1 MATKKSSTLG
11 KHRKANINISVSS
24 HSFLNEYDKKNEIV
38 ENETEYYKD
47 SHACKKNISSVGSSW
62 EDVRKELFTHK
73 ELAKSKKRV
82 AKMIER
88 TMKK

>member
-1 MATKKSSTLG
+1 MARKKSSTLG
-11 KHRKANINISVSS
+11 KQRKANINISVSS

-38 ENETEYYKD
+38 ENKTEYYGH

-62 EDVRKELFTHK
+62 EDVRKELFTPE
-73 ELAKSKKRV
+73 ELAESKKRV
-82 AKMIER
+82 ARMVER